1 MLIFIKVGNA
11 HEKSFVFVKH
21 HTKERFCSHLQW
33 AVVIVFE
40 LKIQSRHIQHKL
52 NINNIK

>member
-11 HEKSFVFVKH
+11 HEKSFVFVKD
-21 HTKERFCSHLQW
+21 HTKERFCSDLQW

-52 NINNIK
+52 